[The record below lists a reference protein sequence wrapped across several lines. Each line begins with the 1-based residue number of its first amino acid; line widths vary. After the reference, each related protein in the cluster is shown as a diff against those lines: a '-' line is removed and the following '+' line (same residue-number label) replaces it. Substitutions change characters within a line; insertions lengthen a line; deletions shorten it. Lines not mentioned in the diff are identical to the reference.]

1 MTAPRVLLVEDDASV
16 RRFVELALEDLPIA
30 LVSCTTVAEAIAQ
43 IAQAPVHL
51 LITDLMLPD
60 ESGFSLLRH
69 LRDRPGTDVE
79 TRLVAYS
86 AGITPAVREEL
97 ESLGVWKILHKPVAL
112 ETLRQCVVEGTS
124 RSTAIDQNDAPHPTD
139 DQASAQAHALAT
151 YFAGN
156 VQLFQAYR
164 ATCLQQFKLDAEDA
178 EAAFAQRDAPA
189 LHRLGHS
196 LKTVF
201 RTIGDAPGSEAAGAL
216 ERAAAIDNWEAV
228 AQVLPALR
236 YAMTRQTGD

>member
-1 MTAPRVLLVEDDASV
+1 MTVPRVLLVEDDASV

-30 LVSCTTVAEAIAQ
+30 LVSCTTVAEATRQFAQ
-43 IAQAPVHL
+43 GPVHL

-60 ESGFSLLRH
+60 ESGFSLLRN
-69 LRDRPGTDVE
+69 LRDRPATNVE

-86 AGITPAVREEL
+86 AGITPEVREEL
-97 ESLGVWKILHKPVAL
+97 ESLGVWKVLHKPVAL
-112 ETLRQCVVEGTS
+112 ETLRQCVIEGIS
-124 RSTAIDQNDAPHPTD
+124 RSTAIHQSDVSQATD

-156 VQLFQAYR
+156 VPLYQAYR
-164 ATCLQQFKLDAEDA
+164 ATCLQQFKLDAATADA
-178 EAAFAQRDAPA
+178 ALAQRDAPA

-201 RTIGDAPGSEAAGAL
+201 RTIGDEPGCDAARAL
-216 ERAAAIDNWEAV
+216 EHAAAIGNWEAV
-228 AQVLPALR
+228 AQIFPALR
-236 YAMTRQTGD
+236 HALTRQT